1 MFPHRSDEFQSELS
15 EDAVMG
21 FINDACAKIAKLLD
35 VLYPSCSSNE
45 ADEILTD
52 CLKSW
57 SVTKALFGTLP
68 NPIYIVKQFV
78 KVAF

>member
-1 MFPHRSDEFQSELS
+1 MFPHRSDESQSELS

-21 FINDACAKIAKLLD
+21 FINDACGKIANLLD
-35 VLYPSCSSNE
+35 VLYPCSNNE

-57 SVTKALFGTLP
+57 SVAKNLFGTLP